1 MLRRPAEV
9 SGKVSVMVLILCM
22 SLSVV
27 LLALPT
33 ENRIRVADRL
43 GMVLTSPYWQVR
55 NFGEDVVRTRDENA
69 WLRERVVELELMSDT
84 GERMVR
90 DADRMAGPALDPGF
104 EGDLIPCRVIMR
116 QRSRFATMIK
126 IQSLVPVNWQAWQP
140 VISSKGYLGRLRTVI
155 SDNEAWVELLSAP
168 DFSLGVEMNR
178 TGLLGVLHPR
188 AERFVLDMVGRD
200 EDIQVGDLVITS
212 GIAEIREG
220 GFQGHHDRTLR
231 GFPVG
236 IVSQVSS
243 PSDMI
248 FKEIVVQPSAEFDY
262 NETVF
267 VVVPFWA
274 DNISGQAEEV
284 AQ

>member
-1 MLRRPAEV
+1 MLHRPAEA
-9 SGKVSVMVLILCM
+9 SGKITILVLILCM
-22 SLSVV
+22 SLSII

-33 ENRIRVADRL
+33 ESRIRVADRL

-55 NFGEDVVRTRDENA
+55 NFGEDVVRTSDENA
-69 WLRERVVELELMSDT
+69 WLRERVAELELMAETSD
-84 GERMVR
+84 RMVR

-104 EGDLIPCRVIMR
+104 EGELIPCRVIMR

-126 IQSLVPVNWQAWQP
+126 IQSLIPVNWQPWQP

-155 SDNEAWVELLSAP
+155 SADEAWVELLSAP
-168 DFSLGVEMNR
+168 EFALGVEMDR

-188 AERFVLDMVGRD
+188 ANHFVVDMVGRD

-212 GIAEIREG
+212 GIAEIREVG
-220 GFQGHHDRTLR
+220 LESPSDQTLR

-236 IVSQVSS
+236 VVSQVSS

-248 FKEIVVQPSAEFDY
+248 FKEIVVQPSAKFNY

-267 VVVPFWA
+267 VVVPYW
-274 DNISGQAEEV
+274 SGSNSVSPEEGTP
-284 AQ
+284 

>member
-9 SGKVSVMVLILCM
+9 SGKISVMILILCM
-22 SLSVV
+22 SLSIL

-33 ENRIRVADRL
+33 ESRIRVADRL
-43 GMVLTSPYWQVR
+43 GLVLTSPYWQVR

-69 WLRERVVELELMSDT
+69 WLRERVVELELMAETSD
-84 GERMVR
+84 RMVR

-104 EGDLIPCRVIMR
+104 EGELVPCRVIMR

-126 IQSLVPVNWQAWQP
+126 IQSLVPVDWQPWQP

-155 SDNEAWVELLSAP
+155 SGDEAWVELLSAP
-168 DFSLGVEMNR
+168 DFALGVEMDR

-188 AERFVLDMVGRD
+188 ADRFVLDMVGRD
-200 EDIQVGDLVITS
+200 EDVQVGDLVITS

-220 GFQGHHDRTLR
+220 GLKGLGDRTLR

-236 IVSQVSS
+236 VVSQVSS

-248 FKEIVVQPSAEFDY
+248 FKEIVVQPSAKFDY

-267 VVVPFWA
+267 VVVPFGS
-274 DNISGQAEEV
+274 DRLIEGPEV
-284 AQ
+284 PAP

>member
-9 SGKVSVMVLILCM
+9 SGKISVMVLALCM
-22 SLSVV
+22 SLSIV

-43 GMVLTSPYWQVR
+43 GLVLTSPYWQVR
-55 NFGEDVVRTRDENA
+55 NFGEDVVRTRDENS
-69 WLRERVVELELMSDT
+69 WLRERVVELELMAET
-84 GERMVR
+84 GDRMVR
-90 DADRMAGPALDPGF
+90 DANRMAGPALDPGF
-104 EGDLIPCRVIMR
+104 EGELVPCRVIMR

-126 IQSLVPVNWQAWQP
+126 IQSLVPVNWQPWQP

-155 SDNEAWVELLSAP
+155 SGNEAWVELLSAP
-168 DFSLGVEMNR
+168 DFALGVELDR

-188 AERFVLDMVGRD
+188 ADRFVLEMVGRD

-220 GFQGHHDRTLR
+220 GFEGLGDRTLR

-236 IVSQVSS
+236 VVSQVSS

-248 FKEIVVQPSAEFDY
+248 FKEIVVQASAKFDY

-267 VVVPFWA
+267 VVLPYWSDRVQEDAGGNSP
-274 DNISGQAEEV
+274 
-284 AQ
+284 